1 MNIWELKRSG
11 PAQGKRPTKAFLRL
25 VQNYVESQLSRRYPK
40 GKNCDLDFAYE
51 LMLKFL
57 KIGQV
62 HYSPNDT
69 YSLIREEDAVQIF
82 VNQTDT
88 IWRSKEYLSQSGIRV
103 HTDGKYYAGT
113 CFRGI
118 KRYDAEARVLKYL
131 MVLYWEI
138 GPIKAFARC
147 GATMETK
154 DLVYHDVVEG
164 LVDPLCKDILDTW
177 ENPRPSLSEPITG
190 YHSHKANWI
199 FVPRRVKNEKSI
211 PMGIEIEMHSSH
223 GNSKVAA
230 YMSAQQTILKHQDN
244 NYYFEWD
251 GSLADG
257 GFEMVTNPMTLE
269 FHREWW
275 PSVLRT
281 LRENCSGYNVE
292 QAYRKNQ
299 NRGNALSEDQ
309 EKVCQ
314 DECYDYGIH
323 ITIAR
328 KGLSDAVVAKMCKFF
343 DDAKNREFLW
353 CVAQRARMY
362 GGYTLGGD
370 DKPSVKRTL
379 VFDKKKIRGGV
390 DRRQPVNLKGTKF
403 IEFRMFR
410 STLNQVSFLK
420 NLEFIDA
427 LIQYLS
433 GLPGSKPDHRS
444 FILWLQR
451 PENSKRYPNLLIYLQ
466 HPLFFVRGAGKVKNN
481 WADLFMDYKLVIKDP
496 YKEYGPQPDY
506 VDLNDAAERSM
517 I

>member
-1 MNIWELKRSG
+1 MNLWELKRAG
-11 PAQGKRPTKAFLRL
+11 PAPGKRPTKAFLRT
-25 VQNYVESQLSRRYPK
+25 VQNYGELQVSARYPK
-40 GKNCDLDFAYE
+40 GKTCDLEAAYQR
-51 LMLKFL
+51 LLKFL
-57 KIGQV
+57 KIDRVQ
-62 HYSPNDT
+62 YSPNEAA
-69 YSLIREEDAVQIF
+69 SLIREEDAVQIF
-82 VNQTDT
+82 VNQTDSV
-88 IWRSKEYLSQSGIRV
+88 WRSKEAAQGV
-103 HTDGKYYAGT
+103 HAHSDGKLYSASCY
-113 CFRGI
+113 RGI
-118 KRYDAEARVLKYL
+118 KKYDSKSKSLKY
-131 MVLYWEI
+131 MQVLYWDV
-138 GPIKAFARC
+138 GPIKSCMRC
-147 GATMETK
+147 GAVMEAA
-154 DLVYHDVVEG
+154 DLIPHEMIDGG
-164 LVDPLCKDILDTW
+164 LVDPVCKEVLDNW

-199 FVPRRVKNEKSI
+199 FIPRRVKKEKSI
-211 PMGIEIEMHSSH
+211 PMGVEIEMHSLH
-223 GNSKVAA
+223 GNSKIAA
-230 YMSAQQTILKHQDN
+230 YLSAQQTIMAHPDN

-269 FHREWW
+269 YHNNWW
-275 PSVLRT
+275 PSILKT
-281 LRENCSGYNVE
+281 LRANASGYNVE
-292 QAYRKNQ
+292 QAYRKNS
-299 NRGNALSEDQ
+299 NRGKDLSEEQ
-309 EKVCQ
+309 EKACE

-323 ITIAR
+323 ITISR
-328 KGLSDAVVAKMCKFF
+328 QGLPDAVVAKMCKFF

-370 DKPSVKRTL
+370 AEPSVKKTL
-379 VFDKKKIRGGV
+379 VFDRKKIHGGV
-390 DRRQPVNLKGTKF
+390 DRRQPVNLKGSKF

-481 WADLFMDYKLVIKDP
+481 WSDLFMDYKLVIKDP
-496 YKEYGPQPDY
+496 YKEYGPLPEF
-506 VDLNDAAERSM
+506 VDINDAVERSM
-517 I
+517 V